1 MFQQVLWLHCRCKH
15 AVGIL
20 GKRWEAR
27 GRKEGQVEPI
37 CLQTCYLPPTHVCIN
52 KWGVGFACALR
63 WQRIAH
69 SAQMLPEQ
77 ERPDVGYGAMV
88 GIGGMALCRESVC
101 VRVYV

>member
-1 MFQQVLWLHCRCKH
+1 M
-15 AVGIL
+15 GIL

-101 VRVYV
+101 VCVCV